1 MAKFFIN
8 RPIFAFVIAIVIM
21 LMGALSISNLP
32 IEQYP
37 PIAPPSVQI
46 ATTYPGASAVTVNNV
61 VVQVIEQQ
69 MSGIDNLLYMSSVSD
84 DSGQSTTT
92 ITFSPGTNPDIAQV
106 QVQNK
111 LQLAVPLLP
120 ATVQQ
125 SGIRVTK
132 STNSFLMVVGFVS
145 TDNSMTKFDIA
156 NYVVSHVQDPVS
168 RINGVGNF
176 NVFGT
181 QYAMRISLDLNK
193 LNSYALT
200 PIDVSNAI
208 LAQNVQISGGQLG
221 GLPAVAHQELTAT
234 ITEATLLQTPEQF
247 GAIVLKAMPDGS
259 QVRLRDV
266 GDIARGA
273 ENYIVDNKYN
283 GQPAS
288 GIAIQLAPGANALN
302 TAAAVRARI
311 ETLKAYFPPGLQ
323 VVYPNDTTPFIKIS
337 IEEVVKTLL
346 IGIVLVILVM
356 YLFLQNLRATFIPAI
371 AVPVVLLGT
380 FGLMAAV
387 GFTIN
392 TLSMFGLV
400 LAIGL
405 LVDDAIVVVENV
417 ERVMEEEHLS
427 PKEATTK
434 AMSQLTG
441 ALVGVAMVL
450 SAVFIPVAMSSGTVG
465 GIYRQFSLTIV
476 AAMLLSVFVALTLTP
491 ALCATILKPKTKA
504 DSKRR
509 GFFGWFNRR
518 FDNGRD
524 HFTAGVRGVAARAGR
539 WLLIFAV
546 LVAAVVL
553 GFMKIPSA
561 FVPNEDQGYFF
572 VQVQAPTGAT
582 QQRTGIALDDVADYL
597 AKQESANV
605 EATFIINGFNFAGRA
620 QNQGMVYVRLKDWS
634 LRTKPDQSIQPVIT
648 RITQHFANYKGAAIV
663 AVNPPPIQG
672 LGTSAGFDFELEDR
686 GGVGHDALVKARDQL
701 IAKARQD
708 PTMAQVRAN
717 GLNDNPTF
725 RVDVDREKAAV
736 LGVALADVDQTF
748 SIAWGSRYVNNFLDI
763 DNRIKRVYVQAAPS
777 FRMNPEDLGLLYV
790 RGSASPTGNPAGA
803 STGTSTGTSTTSPST
818 SSSTNTA
825 MSAFTSTSTS
835 APTTGNTSSGMV
847 PFSSFAKGTWTYGPA
862 QLQRYNGVEAMEIQ
876 GQAAPGKSTGQA
888 MLALEAL
895 AKQLPQGIGFE
906 WTGLSLQEQQAGSQA
921 PFFYALSII
930 VVFLSLAALYE
941 SWTIPF
947 SVILAVPIAVLGALG
962 AALLFGMPDG
972 VYFQVALLT
981 TIGLGAKNAILIVE
995 FARELHEAGRTPL
1008 EAAVEAAKLRMRPIV
1023 MTSMAFL
1030 LGVLPL
1036 AIAHGAGS
1044 VSQNQ
1049 IGVAVIG
1056 GMLTATFIAPF
1067 LVPMFFDV
1075 ISRKLGRSK
1084 RAPAPEPAPAPVPAP
1099 GD

>member
-1 MAKFFIN
+1 MARFFIN
-8 RPIFAFVIAIVIM
+8 RPIFAIVLAIIIM
-21 LMGALSISNLP
+21 LAGALSISKLP

-46 ATTYPGASAVTVNNV
+46 TTTYPGASAVTVNNV

-69 MSGIDNLLYMSSVSD
+69 MSGIDNLIYMSSTSD

-92 ITFSPGTNPDIAQV
+92 LTFAPGTNSDIAQV

-145 TDNSMTKFDIA
+145 GDGSMTRYDIA
-156 NYVVSHVQDPVS
+156 NYVVSHVQDPIS

-181 QYAMRISLDLNK
+181 QYAMRIDLDLNK
-193 LNSYALT
+193 LNGYALT

-208 LAQNVQISGGQLG
+208 LAQNVQVSGGQLG
-221 GLPAVAHQELTAT
+221 GLPAVASQQLMAT
-234 ITEATLLQTPEQF
+234 ITEATLLSTPEQF
-247 GAIVLKAMPDGS
+247 GAIVLKALPDGS

-266 GDIARGA
+266 ARVALGA
-273 ENYIVDNKYN
+273 ENYVVDSKYN
-283 GQPAS
+283 GKPAS
-288 GIAIQLAPGANALN
+288 GIAIQLAPGANALQ
-302 TAAAVRARI
+302 TATAVRAGI
-311 ETLKAYFPPGLQ
+311 ERLKPYFPPNLQ

-337 IEEVVKTLL
+337 IQEVVKTLL
-346 IGIVLVILVM
+346 IGIVLVVLVM
-356 YLFLQNLRATFIPAI
+356 FLFLQSWRATLIPAI

-434 AMSQLTG
+434 AMGQITG
-441 ALVGVAMVL
+441 ALIGVAMVL
-450 SAVFIPVAMSSGTVG
+450 SAVFVPVAMSSGTVG
-465 GIYRQFSLTIV
+465 GIYREFSLTIV

-491 ALCATILKPKTKA
+491 ALCATLLKPA
-504 DSKRR
+504 PAEHVERR

-518 FDNGRD
+518 FDTARNG
-524 HFTAGVRGVAARAGR
+524 FTSGVRGVAARSVL
-539 WLLIFAV
+539 WFAV
-546 LVAAVVL
+546 YAVIIAAVGLLFV
-553 GFMKIPSA
+553 KTPTA
-561 FVPNEDQGYFF
+561 FVPNEDQGYLF
-572 VQVQAPTGAT
+572 VQVQTPPGST
-582 QQRTGIALDDVADYL
+582 QYRTGIVLDEIASWL
-597 AKQESANV
+597 GQNESAIV
-605 EATFIINGFNFAGRA
+605 EATFTVNGLNFAGRG
-620 QNQGMVYVRLKDWS
+620 QNQGMVYVRMKDWGA
-634 LRTKPDQSIQPVIT
+634 RTKAGQSVDGLIGRVAKQY
-648 RITQHFANYKGAAIV
+648 ASYKGAVIIP
-663 AVNPPPIQG
+663 VNPPPIQG
-672 LGTSAGFDFELEDR
+672 LGTSAGWDFELEDR
-686 GGVGHDALVKARDQL
+686 GGVGHDALMQARDQL
-701 IAKARQD
+701 LAQARKDPNIAQAR
-708 PTMAQVRAN
+708 PN
-717 GLNDNPTF
+717 GLDDNPSF
-725 RVDVDREKAAV
+725 SIKVDREKAAV
-736 LGVALADVDQTF
+736 LGVTLSAVDQAF
-748 SIAWGSRYVNNFLDI
+748 SIAWGSQYVNNFLDT
-763 DNRIKRVYVQAAPS
+763 DGRIKRVYVQAAPS

-790 RGSASPTGNPAGA
+790 RNNTATSAS
-803 STGTSTGTSTTSPST
+803 TSTTTAPIGTT
-818 SSSTNTA
+818 S
-825 MSAFTSTSTS
+825 
-835 APTTGNTSSGMV
+835 GGMV
-847 PFSSFAKGTWTYGPA
+847 PFTSFATGAWTYGPP
-862 QLQRYNGVEAMEIQ
+862 QLQRYNGVPAIEIQ
-876 GQAAPGKSTGQA
+876 GAPGPGKSTGQA
-888 MLALEAL
+888 IAAMEAI
-895 AKQLPQGIGFE
+895 AKTLPQGIGFE

-921 PFFYALSII
+921 PFFYALSVL

-941 SWTIPF
+941 SWSIPL
-947 SVILAVPIAVLGALG
+947 SVILMIPIAVLGSL
-962 AALLFGMPDG
+962 AAAKLFGMPNG

-995 FARELHEAGRTPL
+995 FARELHEAGRSSL

-1036 AIAHGAGS
+1036 AIANGAGS
-1044 VSQNQ
+1044 ISQNQ

-1056 GMLTATFIAPF
+1056 GMLTATFIGPF

-1075 ISRKLGRSK
+1075 VSRRLGGSK
-1084 RAPAPEPAPAPVPAP
+1084 REPASASAPAPAP